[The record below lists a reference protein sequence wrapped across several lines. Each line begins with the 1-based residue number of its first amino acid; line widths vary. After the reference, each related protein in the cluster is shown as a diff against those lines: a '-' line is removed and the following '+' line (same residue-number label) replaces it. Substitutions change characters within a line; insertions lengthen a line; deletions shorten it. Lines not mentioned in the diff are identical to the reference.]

1 MKPGEPKSGSGDFT
15 PLPSMTFILCK
26 VAGGEDKPSIA
37 PSKFENEKKP
47 GTYDDQLTVI
57 FDAVSYVDEDGDK
70 IDASGSRIWF
80 YGAPSLHEK
89 AKLRGLALAVMPENT
104 TLDVLT
110 DEQAAAKDRAPNLFA
125 DFDTDM
131 LEGKY
136 VYVIGEAN
144 KDGYIKPT
152 GFKRVKKQPEQA
164 AAAPKAEAPK
174 AEKKKAPASADLD
187 I

>member
-1 MKPGEPKSGSGDFT
+1 MKPGQPKSGDGNFD
-15 PLPSMTFILCK
+15 PLPGMTFILCR
-26 VAGGEDKPSIA
+26 VAGGEDKPSVA

-57 FDAVSYVDEDGDK
+57 FEAISYVDEDGDK

-104 TLDVLT
+104 TVDVLT
-110 DEQAAAKDRAPNLFA
+110 DEQAAAKDRAPNLYA
-125 DFDTDM
+125 DFDTDI

-136 VYVIGEAN
+136 VYVIGEPN
-144 KDGYIKPT
+144 KDGYLKPT
-152 GFKRVKKQPEQA
+152 GFKRVKKQPEAEAPKA
-164 AAAPKAEAPK
+164 AAEKPAKKLAPKAEAI
-174 AEKKKAPASADLD
+174 EV
-187 I
+187 